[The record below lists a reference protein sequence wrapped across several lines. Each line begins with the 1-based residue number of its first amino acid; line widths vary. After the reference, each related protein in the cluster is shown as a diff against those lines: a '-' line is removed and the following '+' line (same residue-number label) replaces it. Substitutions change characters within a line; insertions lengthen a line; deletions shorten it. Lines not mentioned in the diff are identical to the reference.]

1 MARNCTA
8 REQPDPKKIRP
19 WQEISRDPRV
29 KEQQEEG
36 RVVRPPPPSPQS
48 TEASERARQGNGG
61 GSSRSLTFLWLSTG
75 SGILRLGTRMAR
87 RPRRSGSSM
96 TSRSDEPSSA
106 SPSPARDD
114 WLELEVE
121 PSLRRWNQRRKP
133 CTIAPPPPMLLALR
147 ARRHWLPAR
156 PPA

>member
-1 MARNCTA
+1 
-8 REQPDPKKIRP
+8 
-19 WQEISRDPRV
+19 
-29 KEQQEEG
+29 
-36 RVVRPPPPSPQS
+36 
-48 TEASERARQGNGG
+48 
-61 GSSRSLTFLWLSTG
+61 
-75 SGILRLGTRMAR
+75 MAR

-106 SPSPARDD
+106 SPSPARDG

-156 PPA
+156 PLNYIHTTRPPAPSKLLLSTPPFGFLSLLADACFPSPTCCSHPGQVQGGKPPSRRRRGDGDWIDGLENGKRWA